1 MSDNRMI
8 SETNISKGG
17 LSSGKEDRPAFLL
30 VSLGCDKNLSDSEMM
45 MGLLSQAGYRLT
57 DDENDADVIV
67 VNTCC
72 FIMDAKE
79 ESINTLIRYG
89 ELKKDENSRLK
100 CLIAAGCLAERY
112 ADEIKSDLPEV
123 DAVLGT
129 ASFDDIVLCVDK
141 LLSGESGFIR
151 DKKPLSGLIAGL
163 PRVHTGDPCT
173 GYLKIAEGCDK
184 NCTYCIIPKIR
195 GHYRSIPMETL
206 LAEAEVLSDGGVKEL
221 ILVAQETTIYGT
233 DIYGHKAL
241 PELLRKLSELPFEWI
256 RILYCYPE
264 EIDDELIEEM
274 ASNPKI
280 CHYLDLP
287 IQHSEDGILKRM
299 NRRATRA
306 GLSETVDK
314 LRKAIPDICLRTTL
328 ITGFPGETEDDFE
341 GLKSFV
347 KEMRF
352 DRLGVFPY
360 SAEEGTAAETFEDQ
374 VDEAVK
380 KSRAD
385 EIMEIQQDIAFEKA
399 ASRKG
404 LVLDCMVIGRL
415 PEEGVTVMRSYMDAP
430 DIDGF
435 VFAESDNE
443 FVSGTMLTVRITGSE
458 GYDLYGEIV

>member
-1 MSDNRMI
+1 
-8 SETNISKGG
+8 
-17 LSSGKEDRPAFLL
+17 
-30 VSLGCDKNLSDSEMM
+30 
-45 MGLLSQAGYRLT
+45 
-57 DDENDADVIV
+57 
-67 VNTCC
+67 
-72 FIMDAKE
+72 
-79 ESINTLIRYG
+79 
-89 ELKKDENSRLK
+89 
-100 CLIAAGCLAERY
+100 
-112 ADEIKSDLPEV
+112 
-123 DAVLGT
+123 
-129 ASFDDIVLCVDK
+129 
-141 LLSGESGFIR
+141 
-151 DKKPLSGLIAGL
+151 
-163 PRVHTGDPCT
+163 
-173 GYLKIAEGCDK
+173 
-184 NCTYCIIPKIR
+184 
-195 GHYRSIPMETL
+195 
-206 LAEAEVLSDGGVKEL
+206 
-221 ILVAQETTIYGT
+221 
-233 DIYGHKAL
+233 
-241 PELLRKLSELPFEWI
+241 
-256 RILYCYPE
+256 
-264 EIDDELIEEM
+264 
-274 ASNPKI
+274 
-280 CHYLDLP
+280 
-287 IQHSEDGILKRM
+287 M

-306 GLSETVDK
+306 GLSETVAK